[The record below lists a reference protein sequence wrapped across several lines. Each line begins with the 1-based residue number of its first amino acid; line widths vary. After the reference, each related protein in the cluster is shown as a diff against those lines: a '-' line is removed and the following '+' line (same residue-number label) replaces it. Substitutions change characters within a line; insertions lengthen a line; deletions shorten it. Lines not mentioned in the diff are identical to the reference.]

1 MSGNSSSPNGGK
13 RQLKVKVKSARGRKI
28 SSTLWL
34 QRQLNDPYVAE
45 ANRMGLRSRAAFKL
59 SEINEKHDFLKPGL
73 RVLDLGCAPGG
84 WCQIAAEKVDS
95 LNGKGKVLGIDLQE
109 VDPIPGAELIVL
121 DFLDE
126 EAPDIIKEKLGGPV
140 DIVLSDMAASA
151 SGHRQTDHLKIMA
164 LCEAA
169 LDFAIEVLNED
180 GVFLA
185 KVLKGGTENELLNT
199 MKKSFKTVRHI
210 KPKASRANSAEAYVL
225 ATGFRGTS

>member
-1 MSGNSSSPNGGK
+1 MSGNSSGPSGGK

-45 ANRMGLRSRAAFKL
+45 ANRLGLRSRAAFKL
-59 SEINEKHDFLKPGL
+59 SEINDKHDFLKPGL

-84 WCQIAAEKVDS
+84 WCQVAAEKVQS
-95 LNGKGKVLGIDLQE
+95 LDGKGKVLGIDLQE
-109 VDPIPGAELIVL
+109 VEPIPGAELIVL
-121 DFLDE
+121 DFLED

-169 LDFAIEVLNED
+169 LDFAIEVLNKD

-185 KVLKGGTENELLNT
+185 KVLKGGTENELLNA

-225 ATGFRGTS
+225 AMGFRGTT

>member
-1 MSGNSSSPNGGK
+1 VSGNSSGPTGGK

-84 WCQIAAEKVDS
+84 WCQIAVEKVDS

-109 VDPIPGAELIVL
+109 VEAIPGAELIVL
-121 DFLDE
+121 DFLEE
-126 EAPDIIKEKLGGPV
+126 EAPDIIKDKLGGPV

-169 LDFAIEVLNED
+169 LEFAIEVLNKD

-185 KVLKGGTENELLNT
+185 KVLKGGTENELLNA